1 MQHSTL
7 YLFNPKNFVKIR
19 NRSTQTKINIFID
32 ICNLKKKQKQISKI
46 EKTNILIE
54 NPKTHNKNESNLNF
68 IPKPTK
74 LRKKCIVVDVGSDN
88 LVV

>member
-7 YLFNPKNFVKIR
+7 YLFNPKDFIKIR
-19 NRSTQTKINIFID
+19 NRSTQTKINIFSD
-32 ICNLKKKQKQISKI
+32 IYNLKNKKKQKQISKI

-74 LRKKCIVVDVGSDN
+74 LRKKMYRC
-88 LVV
+88 